1 MISLLLATF
10 FSSTFGLVVRHAQRR
25 HANPWAVAA
34 INYVTAAC
42 FHAVRHALG
51 GPGFLPTRPTLI
63 VGVLG
68 GVAFVSAF
76 FMMSSFMARRGVSIA
91 MAVLRLGVV
100 IPMLAGVLFFG
111 ESPAAVQAVGAV
123 LALMAL
129 PLLTIAPADASA
141 KGAPDRPRADPE
153 GMGERDRRAQ
163 RRLLIALFFGN
174 GLCMLAV
181 RAFGQVGTA
190 GESSLFLAIL
200 FGTAA
205 AVAVMVWIGRRLGS
219 SRRDVLPGV
228 IVGLCNALAN
238 LALVAALRQLPGVLV
253 FPFYSAIGVVL
264 SALFAGIVWG
274 ERIRRLELAGIG
286 VALASVVLINL
297 G

>member
-10 FSSTFGLVVRHAQRR
+10 FSSMFGLVVRHSQRKG
-25 HANPWAVAA
+25 ANPWAVAA
-34 INYVTAAC
+34 INYLTAAC
-42 FHAVRHALG
+42 FHAARHALG
-51 GPGFLPTRPTLI
+51 GSGFLPSRPTLI

-68 GVAFVSAF
+68 GLAFASAF
-76 FMMSSFMARRGVSIA
+76 FMMSSLMARRGVSIA

-100 IPMLAGVLFFG
+100 IPMLAGVLFWG
-111 ESPAAVQAVGAV
+111 ESPATVQAVGAV

-129 PLLTIAPADASA
+129 PLLTMNPEEETDR
-141 KGAPDRPRADPE
+141 GAPGRAHVDSE
-153 GMGERDRRAQ
+153 GSEERDGRRQ
-163 RRLLIALFFGN
+163 RLLLIALFFGN

-181 RAFGQVGTA
+181 RAFGQVGTSD
-190 GESSLFLAIL
+190 ESSFFLAIL

-205 AVAVMVWIGRRLGS
+205 IEALLVWAGRRRGS
-219 SRRDVLPGV
+219 SRRDLLPGLV
-228 IVGLCNALAN
+228 VGLCNALAN

-253 FPFYSAIGVVL
+253 FPFYSAVGVVL
-264 SALFAGIVWG
+264 SALFAGLVWG

-286 VALASVVLINL
+286 VAIASVVLINL